1 MKGYKGFNEKLQC
14 TPNGE
19 IFQYE
24 IGGTY
29 EETSADLCR
38 NGFHFCENPLDI
50 FGYYPPG
57 SSRFCEI
64 EAEDVS
70 DQKDSDTK
78 RSCKRIKIGSEITLE
93 SMCEAAVKYLLQGVD
108 WENEKISTNTG
119 DYSAATNTGDC
130 SAATN
135 TGHRSAATNTGNRS
149 AATNTGDCSAAT
161 NTGDYSA
168 ATVTGRNSVAIV
180 TGKDSRAKGNIGC
193 WLVLTERD
201 SSCKILCVKSVKVDG
216 KKIKA
221 DTFYWLRNGEIEKY
235 EY

>member
-130 SAATN
+130 SAAT
-135 TGHRSAATNTGNRS
+135 
-149 AATNTGDCSAAT
+149 
-161 NTGDYSA
+161 
-168 ATVTGRNSVAIV
+168 VTGRNSVAIV